1 MIEHYQIQNRTERLR
16 EQQVFERLRI
26 FCFSYVSTYS
36 DHRQDVAAREIKNL
50 LERVDLAGGY
60 EGLMANLNKQREK
73 RDAA

>member
-36 DHRQDVAAREIKNL
+36 DYQRSVAEKEIKNL
-50 LERVDLAGGY
+50 LEKTDLADGY
-60 EGLMANLNKQREK
+60 EGLMKNLNKQREK
-73 RDAA
+73 RNAA